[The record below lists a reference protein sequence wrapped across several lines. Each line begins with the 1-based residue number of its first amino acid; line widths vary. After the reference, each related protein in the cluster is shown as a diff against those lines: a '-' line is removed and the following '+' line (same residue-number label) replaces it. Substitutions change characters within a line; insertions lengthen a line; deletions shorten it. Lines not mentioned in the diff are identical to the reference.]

1 MEFDFDPV
9 KSRINKQKHG
19 IDFREA
25 QKLWNDAYRIII
37 PAKNLDEPR
46 YLLMGMLYDKIWSAI
61 FTVRENKIRII
72 SVRRARKNEKQIY
85 EGRSL

>member
-37 PAKNLDEPR
+37 PAKNLDEPG